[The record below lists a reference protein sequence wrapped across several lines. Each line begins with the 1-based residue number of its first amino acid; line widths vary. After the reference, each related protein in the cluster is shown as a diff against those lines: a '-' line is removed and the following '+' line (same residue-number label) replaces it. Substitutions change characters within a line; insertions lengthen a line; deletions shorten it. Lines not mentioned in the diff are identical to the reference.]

1 MKEKEKKMRNAA
13 YDYCRYFVTIKYVST
28 FASIANALL
37 AWSKKGVKRS

>member
-1 MKEKEKKMRNAA
+1 MLSCLEKSTVCACKT
-13 YDYCRYFVTIKYVST
+13 YYFIFFYST